1 MSILTFFNFFFNFK
15 EEYFNFDYVID
26 NTNKPSKY

>member
-1 MSILTFFNFFFNFK
+1 MSILTFLFIYLFM

>member
-1 MSILTFFNFFFNFK
+1 MSILTFFNSK